1 MQRARNEWTDL
12 LEVYEE
18 DLGCLNFWIP
28 REDLPRQRFERVWIS
43 LGFSKNAVLR
53 NVWIQGARRSLL

>member
-1 MQRARNEWTDL
+1 MQRARIEWTDL

-18 DLGCLNFWIP
+18 DLGFLNFWIL
-28 REDLPRQRFERVWIS
+28 REDRPRQRFERVWIS
-43 LGFSKNAVLR
+43 LGFSKNALLR